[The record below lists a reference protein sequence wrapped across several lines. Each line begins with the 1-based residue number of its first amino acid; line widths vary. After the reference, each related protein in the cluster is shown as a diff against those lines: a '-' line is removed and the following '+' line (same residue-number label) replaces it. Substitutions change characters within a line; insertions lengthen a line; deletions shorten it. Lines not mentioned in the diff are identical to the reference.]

1 MGSKKLDSL
10 PGVVVL
16 IGVIV
21 SMFEWILIENI
32 WVSILAVIATVIF
45 TSFLYLELSSI
56 LLNTHMST
64 SEYVKELLK
73 TSAVI
78 LISISPFICFGRII
92 LFGKKVSNPEIIV
105 VVYILL
111 PVILLTLV
119 NMVEFSPSLRKLK
132 PITMPEVLNA
142 LRQLESK
149 LNVRI
154 DGVYLLDRGLE
165 RAEVNAYQV
174 GLRRFKIF
182 ITERLLS
189 ALKTEELVAVLAHE
203 VAHAQKRHT
212 LKVFL
217 GSLLVVVIEVIIALL
232 LLRKA
237 TIIDALIIAFS
248 TAWLID
254 ILLRALNRKFE
265 YEADL
270 IAARIV
276 GKDAVISALKKLK
289 ELGSLKEYTS
299 KFYEILSDHP
309 PIENRIKRLQNI
321 NV

>member
-1 MGSKKLDSL
+1 MGSRKLES
-10 PGVVVL
+10 L
-16 IGVIV
+16 IGIIILVGILL
-21 SMFEWILIENI
+21 STFEWIFIGNI
-32 WVSILAVIATVIF
+32 WVSILAVIATVTF
-45 TSFLYLELSSI
+45 TSFLYLKLSSI
-56 LLNTHMST
+56 LLNVHMSK
-64 SEYVKELLK
+64 SEYVKELFK
-73 TSAVI
+73 NSAIILI
-78 LISISPFICFGRII
+78 LISPLICLGRII
-92 LFGKKVSNPEIIV
+92 LFEKKISNPEIIV
-105 VVYILL
+105 MAYILL
-111 PVILLTLV
+111 PVALLTLV
-119 NMVEFSPSLRKLK
+119 GMIEFSPSLRKLK
-132 PITMPEVLNA
+132 PITMPEILNA

-154 DGVYLLDRGLE
+154 DGVYLLNRGLE

-174 GLRRFKIF
+174 GLRKFKIF

-237 TIIDALIIAFS
+237 TIVDALLIAS
-248 TAWLID
+248 GAAWLID

-270 IAARIV
+270 IAAKIV
-276 GKDAVISALKKLK
+276 GKDAMISALKKLK

-299 KFYEILSDHP
+299 KFYEILSDNP
-309 PIENRIKRLQNI
+309 SIENRIKRLQNI
-321 NV
+321 NI

>member
-1 MGSKKLDSL
+1 MGDRKLESL
-10 PGVVVL
+10 L
-16 IGVIV
+16 GVIILV
-21 SMFEWILIENI
+21 GILLSTFEWIFIENI
-32 WVSILAVIATVIF
+32 WISILAVMATAIF
-45 TSFLYLELSSI
+45 TSFLYLKLSSV
-56 LLNTHMST
+56 LLNVCMST
-64 SEYVKELLK
+64 SEYVKELFK
-73 TSAVI
+73 NSAIILI
-78 LISISPFICFGRII
+78 LISPLICFGRII
-92 LFGKKVSNPEIIV
+92 LFEKKISNPEIIV
-105 VVYILL
+105 IAYILL

-119 NMVEFSPSLRKLK
+119 GMIEFSPSLRKLK
-132 PITMPEVLNA
+132 PITVPEILNA

-149 LNVRI
+149 LNVHI
-154 DGVYLLDRGLE
+154 DGIYLLDRGLE

-232 LLRKA
+232 LLREA
-237 TIIDALIIAFS
+237 TIVDALIIAFGA
-248 TAWLID
+248 AWLID

-289 ELGSLKEYTS
+289 ELSRLEEYTS
-299 KFYEILSDHP
+299 RFYEILSDHP
-309 PIENRIKRLQNI
+309 SIENRIKRLQNI
-321 NV
+321 NI